1 MFTQRFTVAMATDGS
16 GAQTTYTSDV
26 VNGRVM
32 SVRYVVDG
40 TNPLATGGSVTV
52 TGETTGLPIIAISAI
67 GTTST
72 QFYPRAATCDTSA
85 AASLYAAGGTA
96 VTDKI
101 TLAGERI
108 KVVIASGGTSKV
120 GTLYFTIG

>member
-1 MFTQRFTVAMATDGS
+1 MFVQRFTVALATDGS
-16 GAQTTYTSDV
+16 GAQTAYTSDI
-26 VNGRVM
+26 VNGQIL

-67 GTTST
+67 GTSST

-85 AASLYAAGGTA
+85 AASLYAAAGQA

-101 TLAGERI
+101 TLSGERI
-108 KVVIASGGTSKV
+108 KVVVASGGASKV
-120 GTLYFTIG
+120 GTLYFIIG